1 MKELEIY
8 IHIPFCAKKCNY
20 CDFLSFP
27 AAKEMQETYVDTL
40 LKEIEAAKDRET
52 YRVSTVFFGG
62 GTPSILP
69 AEDIARILDQLRDNF
84 LIAPDA
90 EISVECNPGTVTLSK
105 LTTYKDAGINRLSF
119 GLQSSDNEE
128 LRLLGRIHTWEAFLD
143 SYHYARETGFDNI
156 NIDLMSALPGQTI
169 DKWQKTV
176 ENVMVLHPE
185 HISAYS
191 LIIEEN
197 TPFYETYK
205 NGHGLPEEEEDRR
218 MYAWTKK
225 TLEEAGYRRYE
236 ISNYALP
243 GRQCR
248 HNVGY
253 WKRIPYRG
261 FGLGASSLIDEY
273 RFKNTEDLNLY
284 IASTREGQACYDD
297 REKIDTKS
305 QMEEYMFLGLRLTD
319 GISEQEFFQIFGE
332 SIDEI
337 YGQHLDQLIGQGLL
351 LREKGRIFLTDR
363 GVDISNYV
371 MAQFF

>member
-40 LKEIEAAKDRET
+40 LKEIEVAKDRET

-69 AEDIARILDQLRDNF
+69 AEDIARILDKLRDNF

-225 TLEEAGYRRYE
+225 ALEEAGYRRYE

-253 WKRIPYRG
+253 WKRTPYRG

-273 RFKNTEDLNLY
+273 RFKNTEDLHTY
-284 IASTREGQACYDD
+284 IERANGGQVCYND

-319 GISEQEFFQIFGE
+319 GISEQEFSQIFGE
-332 SIDEI
+332 AIDVI
-337 YGQHLDQLIGQGLL
+337 YGQHLDQLMGQGLL

>member
-143 SYHYARETGFDNI
+143 SYHYARETGFNNI

-284 IASTREGQACYDD
+284 IARTREGQACYDD
-297 REKIDTKS
+297 CEKIDTKS

-337 YGQHLDQLIGQGLL
+337 YGQHLDQLMGQGLL